1 MIPLA
6 TTTRLKFRVPV
17 AITAIMVGT
26 LAWYVAT
33 ELLLAADVIDEKTLE
48 ALTCFQLNAMNPFQ
62 ALSSMFSHASLA
74 HWGGNMLFLWVFGAA
89 LEDRLGPQKFMG
101 LFLATGLS
109 ALGLHTLFYYL
120 AHWSG
125 PYPDRFVLGASGA
138 ISGIMGLSAR
148 RFPKAKV
155 ILGVNAGLTG
165 TLLNLKVPILWFVLF
180 RVLMDLVAVLDGDGV
195 AHWAHLG
202 GFAGGFIAASFLAL
216 KKEGEGEILE
226 DQARELFDR
235 AWYPQALERLD
246 RLLVLKPKDG
256 ACRQKRALCL
266 YKQWPV
272 RPSETLRR
280 QTLAEAERAL
290 GLFIE
295 AKEDE
300 QAWRLYHDFIP
311 PFQPEDFSERTRH
324 VMLLWQGRFSLA
336 GLRPAGAQE
345 LGQRVDGLKEAVLAQ
360 WRAGDKAG
368 AAEDFLELLRQAEQ
382 GSLDLE
388 LLRLGYL
395 ALRSQ
400 GQARWT
406 DIAEDVARRHPE
418 LGQVLQ
424 ALQDLA
430 REWVNT
436 PKQARLGYLIQQVEE
451 RHAASAG
458 DPRILDL
465 KERLRRV

>member
-1 MIPLA
+1 
-6 TTTRLKFRVPV
+6 VV
-17 AITAIMVGT
+17 
-26 LAWYVAT
+26 Y
-33 ELLLAADVIDEKTLE
+33 DVV
-48 ALTCFQLNAMNPFQ
+48 MNILMAF
-62 ALSSMFSHASLA
+62 
-74 HWGGNMLFLWVFGAA
+74 
-89 LEDRLGPQKFMG
+89 DR
-101 LFLATGLS
+101 
-109 ALGLHTLFYYL
+109 
-120 AHWSG
+120 
-125 PYPDRFVLGASGA
+125 
-138 ISGIMGLSAR
+138 
-148 RFPKAKV
+148 
-155 ILGVNAGLTG
+155 
-165 TLLNLKVPILWFVLF
+165 
-180 RVLMDLVAVLDGDGV
+180 DGV
-195 AHWAHLG
+195 GHLAHLG
-202 GFAGGFIAASFLAL
+202 GFAGGFFAASFLAL
-216 KKEGEGEILE
+216 KREGEGEILQ
-226 DQARELFDR
+226 DQAQELFDR
-235 AWYPQALERLD
+235 GWYVQALERLD
-246 RLLVLKPKDG
+246 RLLVLQPKDG
-256 ACRQKRALCL
+256 ACRQMRALCL
-266 YKQWPV
+266 YKQWPLNV

-280 QTLAEAERAL
+280 QTLAELERAL

-311 PFQPEDFSERTRH
+311 PFQPEDFGERTRH

-336 GLRPAGAQE
+336 GLRPAGAHE
-345 LGQRVDGLKEAVLAQ
+345 LGQRVDGLKEAVLTQ
-360 WRAGDKAG
+360 WRASDKVG

-418 LGQVLQ
+418 LSQVLQ

-458 DPRILDL
+458 DQRILDL